1 MQITWININY
11 TNIQTNNNF
20 NKNIILNKNNDKS
33 NNEKIENINTIND
46 IKQEILIKKRKSDK
60 MKNTH
65 FLLNKLKEL
74 TQKSNE
80 QMKKYQTNANQT
92 GYTLNNNSNCS
103 TK

>member
-20 NKNIILNKNNDKS
+20 NKNILNKNNDKS